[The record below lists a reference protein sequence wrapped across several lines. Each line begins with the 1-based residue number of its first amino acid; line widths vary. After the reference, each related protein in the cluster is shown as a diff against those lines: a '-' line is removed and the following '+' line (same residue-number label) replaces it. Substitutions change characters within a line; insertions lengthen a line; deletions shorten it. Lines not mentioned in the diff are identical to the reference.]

1 MKAWNSAIL
10 AKLCW
15 RIALNPE
22 ADWAKMLT
30 NKYLTPARLSE
41 RGRRLLA
48 SRTWT
53 TCKDGGAIFN
63 KGLKWSV
70 SNGEAVS
77 AWDDYW
83 LASGPLRKQI
93 LGPLLE
99 EEGKK
104 SVKAFLANVLDSS
117 FVFLVTILKDIQG
130 VPLAANPIQ
139 EDILIWAFSKD
150 GSFNLQSA

>member
-1 MKAWNSAIL
+1 M
-10 AKLCW
+10 
-15 RIALNPE
+15 
-22 ADWAKMLT
+22 
-30 NKYLTPARLSE
+30 
-41 RGRRLLA
+41 
-48 SRTWT
+48 
-53 TCKDGGAIFN
+53 
-63 KGLKWSV
+63 
-70 SNGEAVS
+70 S
-77 AWDDYW
+77 AWDDFW
-83 LASGPLRKQI
+83 LASCPFRKQI
-93 LGPLLE
+93 QGPLLE